1 MYFLQELLANRRLL
15 KVGVAPFED
24 GKKLMNDFGCTVS
37 GTVDLRSLAR
47 RLKQPSPK
55 SLAALCMHYLGTKM
69 DKILEIRCS
78 DWDADTLSQEQINYA
93 AFDAQ
98 ASVLIY
104 HQVNMQ
110 IYPQKLSN

>member
-1 MYFLQELLANRRLL
+1 
-15 KVGVAPFED
+15 
-24 GKKLMNDFGCTVS
+24 
-37 GTVDLRSLAR
+37 
-47 RLKQPSPK
+47 
-55 SLAALCMHYLGTKM
+55 MHYLGTKM

-104 HQVNMQ
+104 HQVNTQ
-110 IYPQKLSN
+110 FLPQKNSTKYKTNKQKQITN